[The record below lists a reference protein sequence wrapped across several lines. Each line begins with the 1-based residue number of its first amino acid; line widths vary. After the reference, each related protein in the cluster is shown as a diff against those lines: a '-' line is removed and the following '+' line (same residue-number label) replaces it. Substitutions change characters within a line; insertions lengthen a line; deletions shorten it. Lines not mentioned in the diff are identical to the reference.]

1 MNSRVSL
8 LRIDHPNAIFLRQ
21 VVSGGGTAVTAD
33 AIGQLYYD
41 GTIDPARSY
50 EALIAGGMSG
60 FVIGG
65 GMVVRGS
72 EIAGVADAVSGEV
85 MSTMLNSVRINSG
98 SGCGCSE

>member
-1 MNSRVSL
+1 MVYRAPTNT
-8 LRIDHPNAIFLRQ
+8 D
-21 VVSGGGTAVTAD
+21 T
-33 AIGQLYYD
+33 IGQLYYD
-41 GTIDPARSY
+41 GIIEPARSY